1 MAVSPA
7 AKACLDSTAFL
18 TLGARAT
25 EVDDDRAIPAFFAG
39 TKPSQTVESGSPR
52 RLSRLGR
59 RAVDHGTDEE
69 LLDLPE
75 VFWIGR
81 LTVAVGETVILMTA
95 PVLSLLKHL
104 LKVEGGCSRMTVS
117 PTANSRNV
125 VHESIVGHAELGLKL
140 RAVPGEELRCEASV
154 GGETRAER
162 LSG

>member
-104 LKVEGGCSRMTVS
+104 LKVEGGVQQNDSL
-117 PTANSRNV
+117 AD
-125 VHESIVGHAELGLKL
+125 G
-140 RAVPGEELRCEASV
+140 
-154 GGETRAER
+154 
-162 LSG
+162 